1 MKTCSPPPAPLR
13 FKEYLGGKKKKRR
26 GGKKV
31 LKNNSKHENRVQAK
45 LTAGSQFGTD
55 CGLERWRCT
64 RPGAGE
70 ARPPRGRELGSAARS
85 RAGTEGFF
93 SLITCRPP

>member
-1 MKTCSPPPAPLR
+1 MQ
-13 FKEYLGGKKKKRR
+13 KKKK

-31 LKNNSKHENRVQAK
+31 LKNNSKHENRVQVK

-55 CGLERWRCT
+55 CGLERWRRT
-64 RPGAGE
+64 WPGAGE
-70 ARPPRGRELGSAARS
+70 ARPPWGQEPGSAAPS

-93 SLITCRPP
+93 SLITCGPP